1 MRLITRLLLVAFV
14 LLLVAEFIPGI
25 RVDGFYPALIAAV
38 IMGLLNLFVKPIIFI
53 LTLPINI
60 LTLGLF
66 TFVIN
71 ASLFWFAGT
80 FIKGFSVEN
89 FWSALAGS
97 IIVSLASALASKF
110 ISKE

>member
-1 MRLITRLLLVAFV
+1 MKLITRLLLVAFV

-25 RVDGFYPALIAAV
+25 KVTGFYPALIAA
-38 IMGLLNLFVKPIIFI
+38 IIIGLLNLFVKPIIFI

-80 FIKGFSVEN
+80 FIEGFSVDN
-89 FWSALAGS
+89 FWYALLGS
-97 IIVSLASALASKF
+97 IIVSLVSSLCSKY
-110 ISKE
+110 IK